1 MQIQNVMQYSTYGLI
16 FQHSSLSCC
25 ALVGLKLEGVDG
37 LSGGG
42 SASSENPSLIIDA
55 ISH

>member
-1 MQIQNVMQYSTYGLI
+1 MFSVQLCYAYGLI

-37 LSGGG
+37 LGGVP
-42 SASSENPSLIIDA
+42 ASSENPSLIIDA